1 MRERLQPPNTLNTQK
16 GCQKGGQD
24 PTFKEDKD
32 RQLAQFKNLRGC
44 FRVFRVFR
52 GTSTGAGQFGFADSG
67 GAEEYEGADGARRGK
82 AEGRRLKRAGA
93 DDGASDGLHGFV
105 LADDALVENLVEAQE
120 FFLLA
125 FEQARL
131 RKSA

>member
-1 MRERLQPPNTLNTQK
+1 
-16 GCQKGGQD
+16 
-24 PTFKEDKD
+24 
-32 RQLAQFKNLRGC
+32 
-44 FRVFRVFR
+44 
-52 GTSTGAGQFGFADSG
+52 
-67 GAEEYEGADGARRGK
+67 
-82 AEGRRLKRAGA
+82 
-93 DDGASDGLHGFV
+93 LHGFV